1 MRVGSQVP
9 GSRNR
14 NAAENP
20 RFPPSFPT
28 LSPQIFATLLAAT
41 QKSVSVRRK
50 RRDVISGPG
59 KVSLAQSLSAQCV
72 LIILCIK
79 ITSLGIAPL
88 LN

>member
-59 KVSLAQSLSAQCV
+59 KVSLAQVSLHSVFLSYFA
-72 LIILCIK
+72 LK
-79 ITSLGIAPL
+79 SLPL
-88 LN
+88 GLPRY